1 MGDLIILHRGYDGET
16 DCLTAEEFAM
26 LRGYSPGAMA
36 LPAANIHTFVDSDA
50 GDLAQGVYKTLANVH
65 VRSGPST
72 GADVLQ
78 DLNIGEVVQVAFS
91 QNAFAMVTLA
101 NGVTGW
107 IAEQYLGATGAA
119 GAAASAA
126 ETLTQMDT
134 SVSLGAGRYKLI
146 ADGVNL
152 RQLPSLDAPVFG
164 TLHVGDE
171 VDVSGQNSG
180 GFAQV
185 TNVTVETTPGFY
197 DSIGVG
203 WIAGQFL
210 EPVGPTS
217 NVSPPLALFPSIQI
231 SGYELKY
238 RTIVAAWGSATGLS
252 DFGSVSDYLPTDTS
266 AQRFSA
272 AITEFQKWKKL
283 VVNGT
288 LDDSTKAALDAWK
301 DQQTQGGGTTPPI
314 PGTTTPP
321 PVQKPTVTTT
331 EAATG
336 GGLGLLAAAAAAYA
350 ILS

>member
-16 DCLTAEEFAM
+16 ECLTAEEFAM
-26 LRGYSPGAMA
+26 LRGYSPGAMC
-36 LPAANIHTFVDSDA
+36 LPAANIHTFVDTDA
-50 GDLAQGVYKTLANVH
+50 GDLAQGVYKTLANVN
-65 VRSGPST
+65 VRSGPSQ
-72 GADVLQ
+72 GADILQ
-78 DLNIGEVVQVAFS
+78 TLNLGEIVQVAFS
-91 QNAFAMVTLA
+91 QNAYAMVTLA
-101 NGVTGW
+101 NGVSGW

-134 SVSLGAGRYKLI
+134 SVQLGAGRYKLI

-152 RQLPSLDAPVFG
+152 RQLPALDAPVFG
-164 TLHVGDE
+164 TLHIGDE

-197 DSIGVG
+197 DAIGVG

-210 EPVGPTS
+210 EAVGPAA

-238 RTIVAAWGSATGLS
+238 RTIVAAWAAATGLS

-266 AQRFSA
+266 ANRFSA
-272 AITEFQKWKKL
+272 AITEFQKWKPL

-301 DQQTQGGGTTPPI
+301 DQQTQGGGTTPQVPSV
-314 PGTTTPP
+314 TTPP
-321 PVQKPTVTTT
+321 PMAKPTTTQ
-331 EAATG
+331 AAEG
-336 GGLGLLAAAAAAYA
+336 GGLGLAILAAAAYA
-350 ILS
+350 FLS